1 VAAYGMFAVDQH
13 AWPVLLVAFVL
24 AGVGIGFAETAET
37 TMVALALPDRLRG
50 NGFGVL
56 GLTQSFG
63 DLGATLVMSWLW
75 AVFSPTVAFGYLAVW
90 MAASL
95 LATLLPVTAAVG
107 GTTGGAPPAGQP

>member
-1 VAAYGMFAVDQH
+1 
-13 AWPVLLVAFVL
+13 
-24 AGVGIGFAETAET
+24 
-37 TMVALALPDRLRG
+37 MVALALPDQLRG

-75 AVFSPTVAFGYLAVW
+75 AAFSPTVAFGYVAAW

-95 LATLLPVTAAVG
+95 LATLLLG
-107 GTTGGAPPAGQP
+107 HRSTTDQPRSPR